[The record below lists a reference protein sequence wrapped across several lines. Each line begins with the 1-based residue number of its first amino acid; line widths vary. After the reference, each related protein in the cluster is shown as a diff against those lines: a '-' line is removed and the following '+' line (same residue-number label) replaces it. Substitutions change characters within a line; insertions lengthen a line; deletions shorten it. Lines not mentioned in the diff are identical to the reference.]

1 MLEVMIERWSQ
12 RDGRV
17 DWVWSAWEDG
27 ARRLMGNAH
36 HDAASAE
43 MEARASCRRQL
54 GRDPDE
60 ITVL

>member
-1 MLEVMIERWSQ
+1 MIERWSQ

-17 DWVWSAWEDG
+17 DWLWSIWEDG
-27 ARRLMGNAH
+27 ARMHMGGAH
-36 HDAASAE
+36 TDAAAAE
-43 MEARASCRRQL
+43 TEARSVCRRET